1 MPRMQ
6 VTDERVFADL
16 ERRLPRAQLIRFPRQ
31 APHLVPRAYWE
42 NAIAVRA
49 RLPLLYRSAGSQ
61 DAFVETLRGLHR
73 LATRGESGD
82 NAYAGGG
89 SVPAV
94 PGELRAAPTRTFVNM
109 VLLSTLETWAA
120 ELGDGMTVL
129 KGGLRLSPAGLPLYE
144 IRAAGR
150 RCLHA
155 GDDAAAVADRL
166 DEARLAL
173 RDAVDALDVSDTP
186 GLVAACAAFHQL
198 IVSVHPFVNVNNS
211 LAMNA
216 VNDLLVRAA
225 LRPVPHLFL
234 DHLALRLDPGDYARA
249 FAAAVER
256 YGIDE
261 TAPAAI
267 DRATDLQRLAMTEHL
282 MRARRP

>member
-1 MPRMQ
+1 MQ
-6 VTDERVFADL
+6 VTEERVFAEL

-49 RLPLLYRSAGSQ
+49 RLPFLYRSAGSR
-61 DAFVETLRGLHR
+61 DAFIETLRGLHR
-73 LATRGESGD
+73 LATLGESGD
-82 NAYAGGG
+82 NAYAAGLD
-89 SVPAV
+89 VPAT
-94 PGELRAAPTRTFVNM
+94 PGALRGAPTRTFVNR
-109 VLLSTLETWAA
+109 VLLATLEAWAD

-129 KGGLRLSPAGLPLYE
+129 KGGVRLSPAGLPLYE

-155 GDDAAAVADRL
+155 GDDAASVVVRL

-173 RDAVDALDVSDTP
+173 RDAVDALGVPDAP
-186 GLVAACAAFHQL
+186 RLVAACAAFHQL
-198 IVSVHPFVNVNNS
+198 IVSVHPFANVNNS

-234 DHLALRLDPGDYARA
+234 DHLALRLDSPDYARA

-261 TAPAAI
+261 SSPAAL
-267 DRATDLQRLAMTEHL
+267 DRATDLQRLAMTRHL